1 VSSIAFL
8 FPGQGAQQVG
18 MGQDFCA
25 AFPASR
31 RVFDLA
37 EQAAGLPLQ
46 RICFSGPEED
56 LARTD
61 VCQVAIFTVS
71 AAILAAM
78 NEALGAEKFARLQ
91 PAYMAG
97 LSLGEYTALYAAD
110 AVDLAPA
117 IALVRRRG
125 QLMQHAATAVPS
137 GMVALIGLDEPK
149 ARELC
154 EAASQGQTLV
164 CANFNCPG
172 QIVISGQIEACKRA
186 ESLARDFGASNAV
199 LLKVA
204 GAFHSDIMQ
213 PAAQELGKTLQTTVF
228 RQPQTPVISN
238 VDGQPYASP
247 DQVAP
252 KLLAQLV
259 SPVRWQQSMEF
270 LLAQGVE
277 RFYEIGP
284 GRTLAGMMRRIHRK
298 AEVVSLNSAQALE
311 KLASQ
316 L

>member
-1 VSSIAFL
+1 
-8 FPGQGAQQVG
+8 

-56 LARTD
+56 LAPTD

-78 NEALGAEKFARLQ
+78 SEALGAEKFAKLQ

-125 QLMQHAATAVPS
+125 QLMQQAATAVPS
-137 GMVALIGLDEPK
+137 GMVALLQD
-149 ARELC
+149 
-154 EAASQGQTLV
+154 
-164 CANFNCPG
+164 
-172 QIVISGQIEACKRA
+172 
-186 ESLARDFGASNAV
+186 
-199 LLKVA
+199 
-204 GAFHSDIMQ
+204 
-213 PAAQELGKTLQTTVF
+213 LGYTV
-228 RQPQTPVISN
+228 TPV
-238 VDGQPYASP
+238 
-247 DQVAP
+247 
-252 KLLAQLV
+252 
-259 SPVRWQQSMEF
+259 E
-270 LLAQGVE
+270 
-277 RFYEIGP
+277 
-284 GRTLAGMMRRIHRK
+284 
-298 AEVVSLNSAQALE
+298 
-311 KLASQ
+311 
-316 L
+316 

>member
-1 VSSIAFL
+1 
-8 FPGQGAQQVG
+8 
-18 MGQDFCA
+18 MGQDLFQ

-31 RVFDLA
+31 RVFELA

-46 RICFSGPEED
+46 RLCFSGPEDE

-71 AAILAAM
+71 AAILAALG
-78 NEALGAEKFARLQ
+78 EALGAEKLARFQ

-117 IALVRRRG
+117 IELVRRRG
-125 QLMQHAATAVPS
+125 QLMQQAATAVPS

-154 EAASQGQTLV
+154 EAAAQGQALV

-172 QIVISGQIEACKRA
+172 QIVISGQIDACKRA
-186 ESLARDFGASNAV
+186 EAMAKDFGASNAV

-204 GAFHSDIMQ
+204 GAFHSQIMQ
-213 PAAQELGKTLQTTVF
+213 PAAQELGKALATTVF
-228 RQPQTPVISN
+228 RQPRYPVVSN
-238 VDGQPYASP
+238 VDAQPYTATEQIS
-247 DQVAP
+247 P

-270 LLAQGVE
+270 LLAQGIQT
-277 RFYEIGP
+277 FYEIGP

-298 AEVVSLNSAQALE
+298 AEVVSLNSVQALE